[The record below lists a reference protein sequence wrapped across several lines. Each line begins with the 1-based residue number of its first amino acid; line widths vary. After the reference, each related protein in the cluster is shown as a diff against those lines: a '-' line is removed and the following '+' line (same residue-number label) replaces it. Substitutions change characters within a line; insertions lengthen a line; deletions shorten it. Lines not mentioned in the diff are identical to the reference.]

1 MAAPVFAG
9 VWIGFQNMKNEDD
22 GESCWSAGRPCP
34 ALQKLQGQQCEACG
48 AGCGP
53 LVGPV
58 YAHVPTDLQLEF
70 KWLFNDVLAP
80 APSAGGTAPAV
91 PHWKSAIIRA
101 IGNLL
106 HALMIF
112 GVSYNVVTHA
122 SQHNPDGSHKT
133 IQAEGSTRREDG
145 GETKLETGDLKPD
158 GDGGF
163 PDRQCKPHRPSWVDE
178 IKAVLSEIRAG
189 VVGLAAEPRLGN
201 RKIEKAKNLKAESRT
216 GGSTTG
222 NLANGANNNNIHT
235 IGRFQY
241 GAGFMDVW
249 LGGEHYDL
257 RGRAK
262 ARFCIQYLV
271 EKQAFAAASAQ
282 HLENEIDPFV
292 RKKCQLPPLPAAA
305 HSNLRM
311 QHFFNDP
318 SRKLSRLCRELVK
331 AAGRNGRF
339 YLQVF

>member
-1 MAAPVFAG
+1 MEP
-9 VWIGFQNMKNEDD
+9 ID
-22 GESCWSAGRPCP
+22 GETQWGDGLPGP
-34 ALQKLQGQQCEACG
+34 APRKLQGQQRKARGPGRG
-48 AGCGP
+48 ASGGP
-53 LVGPV
+53 GF
-58 YAHVPTDLQLEF
+58 ANVPPDLQLEF
-70 KWLFNDVLAP
+70 KWFFNEVLAP
-80 APSAGGTAPAV
+80 AAPAGGTAPAV

-133 IQAEGSTRREDG
+133 IQAEGSMRREDSG
-145 GETKLETGDLKPD
+145 QTKLETGDLKPD
-158 GDGGF
+158 ENGPPNGAARDGVLPAG
-163 PDRQCKPHRPSWVDE
+163 QGKPHRPSWVDE
-178 IKAVLSEIRAG
+178 IKAMLAEVRAG
-189 VVGLAAEPRLGN
+189 VIGLATEPRLGN
-201 RKIEKAKNLKAESRT
+201 WKIEKTKNLKTELRS

-222 NLANGANNNNIHT
+222 NPANGADKNIYT

-249 LGGEHYDL
+249 LGGEHYNL
-257 RGRAK
+257 RRRAK
-262 ARFCIQYLV
+262 ARFCLQYLV
-271 EKQAFAAASAQ
+271 AKRAFAAASAR

-305 HSNLRM
+305 QANLRV

-318 SRKLSRLCRELVK
+318 ARKLSRLGRELVK

-339 YLQVF
+339 YLQVV